1 MRDRINVNFKD
12 IAERKDN
19 RSYLAATII
28 CNATGTVHGSGVL
41 AMLTLAE
48 CSHRNE
54 QSVFQMEEGGSRSLS
69 QQATVALP
77 HSKAQKHWATKTPY
91 FNDA

>member
-1 MRDRINVNFKD
+1 MRNRINANFDD
-12 IAERKDN
+12 IAERKNNKSD
-19 RSYLAATII
+19 LAATII

-54 QSVFQMEEGGSRSLS
+54 QRVFQMEEGSSRSLS
-69 QQATVALP
+69 QQATVAFP
-77 HSKAQKHWATKTPY
+77 HSKAQEH
-91 FNDA
+91 